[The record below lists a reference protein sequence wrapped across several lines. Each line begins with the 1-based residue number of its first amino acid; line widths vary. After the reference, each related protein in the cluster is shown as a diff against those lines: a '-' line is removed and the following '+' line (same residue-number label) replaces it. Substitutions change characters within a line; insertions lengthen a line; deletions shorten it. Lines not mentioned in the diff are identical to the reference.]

1 MQLDLQRTLLLLT
14 VFGGCSYGALLP
26 EPRLAR
32 CIRGWILRLQPRIAR
47 HENEGSYLAL
57 CAQRVPEVRK
67 MRVLLADDHRGLL
80 ELIRVL
86 LEPSFDVLGAVGD
99 GESLIEAAGKLQPDV
114 IVTDISMPKLNGIEA
129 VNRLR
134 ESGSPA
140 KVVFLT
146 VHADPD
152 FVQAALKTGAL
163 AYVSKARISID
174 FLDAIRQAFEGRIFV
189 SPMEPAV

>member
-1 MQLDLQRTLLLLT
+1 M
-14 VFGGCSYGALLP
+14 A
-26 EPRLAR
+26 
-32 CIRGWILRLQPRIAR
+32 
-47 HENEGSYLAL
+47 H

-80 ELIRVL
+80 ELIQGL
-86 LEPSFDVLGAVGD
+86 LEPSFDVVGAVGD

-129 VNRLR
+129 ANRLR
-134 ESGSPA
+134 ESGSPS

-152 FVQAALKTGAL
+152 FVQAALKAGAV
-163 AYVSKARISID
+163 AYVSKFRIRTD
-174 FLDAIRQAFEGRIFV
+174 FLVAIKEALEGRIFV
-189 SPMEPAV
+189 SPMESAV